1 MTAIAEAIV
10 QSSSQG
16 TPKPGTYDLIT
27 FPQWTWLDVYQLLC
41 QRTWTADALDASR
54 IRFVRPKSGP
64 GGARVAMRIF
74 FITCIDHPSVRER
87 LTFLLAFLPRSFN
100 QKMYLLYLQTRALA
114 EINALRQSG
123 AVEYCAPDWRELRVR
138 HFGQM
143 PDPATLMA
151 RYPLP
156 SAFDFS
162 RSI

>member
-1 MTAIAEAIV
+1 MRHFFHYLHR
-10 QSSSQG
+10 SS
-16 TPKPGTYDLIT
+16 
-27 FPQWTWLDVYQLLC
+27 F
-41 QRTWTADALDASR
+41 
-54 IRFVRPKSGP
+54 GP
-64 GGARVAMRIF
+64 
-74 FITCIDHPSVRER
+74 ER
-87 LTFLLAFLPRSFN
+87 LTFLLAFLPRRVN
-100 QKMYLLYLQTRALA
+100 QQMYLLYLQTRALT